1 MKFLQHIVK
10 INTNV
15 IPGKM
20 SYLFTEIV
28 DSGLVE
34 EDEEVNQPEPP
45 PPGVDMDDLLA
56 EGNLTSLIT

>member
-10 INTNV
+10 INTNA
-15 IPGKM
+15 IPGKNE
-20 SYLFTEIV
+20 LFVHRIV

-45 PPGVDMDDLLA
+45 PPGVDMEDLLA
-56 EGNLTSLIT
+56 EGNLTSLTT